1 MSINSAWHKKGD
13 KMPLNY
19 NLTLHYNM
27 DSKMPFIF
35 HLIAYAIPLLLLGL
49 APTLIPPVV
58 QGIPFA
64 FSCIFNLSVTRYDPA
79 PNEDH
84 LFTFFQFCTWMFS
97 CSRLLLLGKLFLET
111 CQYASLTYWSA
122 FSTSVTW
129 ALVEWSILSILM
141 ITAFVI
147 CLALLS
153 AVFRYTVTHDNS
165 KMGFFGRCVEGLS
178 GCVEGL
184 GGCAVVCAAGAGDVL
199 KGVHKGLM
207 KCLSRCSDPSDDEAI
222 SVASPPPP
230 YIVSP

>member
-1 MSINSAWHKKGD
+1 
-13 KMPLNY
+13 
-19 NLTLHYNM
+19 
-27 DSKMPFIF
+27 
-35 HLIAYAIPLLLLGL
+35 
-49 APTLIPPVV
+49 
-58 QGIPFA
+58 
-64 FSCIFNLSVTRYDPA
+64 
-79 PNEDH
+79 
-84 LFTFFQFCTWMFS
+84 
-97 CSRLLLLGKLFLET
+97 
-111 CQYASLTYWSA
+111 
-122 FSTSVTW
+122 
-129 ALVEWSILSILM
+129 M

-207 KCLSRCSDPSDDEAI
+207 KCLSRCSSDDEAI